1 MKDQIEQLK
10 NIVEQLAREIDKDYF
25 IGYDENDKL
34 VLKKGI
40 IGIEINL
47 VDGIINNF

>member
-10 NIVEQLAREIDKDYF
+10 NIVEQLAREIDKDYY

-34 VLKKGI
+34 VLKKR
-40 IGIEINL
+40 
-47 VDGIINNF
+47 DKWY